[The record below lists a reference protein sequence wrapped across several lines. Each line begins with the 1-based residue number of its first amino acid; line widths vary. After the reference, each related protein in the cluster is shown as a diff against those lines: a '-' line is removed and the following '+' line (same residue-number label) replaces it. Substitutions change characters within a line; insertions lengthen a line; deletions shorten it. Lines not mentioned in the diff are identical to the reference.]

1 MRQSKTEQNRT
12 QKKKQLQE
20 EVRNEK
26 RTPITRNKSN
36 RSILLSTM
44 MFLCIFL
51 GMIAYQIYFQ
61 VTKADTVINNSHNK
75 RQSIMEE
82 KVQKGSIIDSDGN
95 VLAATKEDENGNSV
109 RYYPY
114 KDLFAHTVG
123 YLTMGGYGL
132 EKQAN
137 YYMLQSNQNL
147 FQQIKNDI
155 EGVKN
160 KGDNLY
166 VSLDAG
172 LSKACYDALGDNNGA
187 IIVTEPDT
195 GKILAMV
202 SKPTFNP
209 NTLDEDWDSIVAD
222 KNSSVL
228 VNRATQGLYPPGS
241 TFKIVTLLEYYREH
255 MADFEKYQYTCEGSY
270 RIGDMDIS
278 CANGK
283 AHGKQDIFNSFANSC
298 NTSFI
303 NMGLTL
309 DYKKYKATAEEL
321 LFNKELPYDS
331 EYSKSQFN
339 LSEDSSRFDIAQTAF
354 GQGQTLVTPLHL
366 AMITSAI
373 ANDGVLNKPYMM
385 ERVESCDGLV
395 VKEFKTDSTKL
406 MTEDE
411 AKFLQKGMK
420 QVIEQSYKWAFE
432 DADYSVSGKSGTAQY
447 GTQGYEHSLFVSYSP
462 SEKPE
467 IAVTVIVE
475 GSENRTVHAAKATR
489 AIYDYYY
496 KNK

>member
-1 MRQSKTEQNRT
+1 MDDT
-12 QKKKQLQE
+12 
-20 EVRNEK
+20 
-26 RTPITRNKSN
+26 ISN
-36 RSILLSTM
+36 VS
-44 MFLCIFL
+44 
-51 GMIAYQIYFQ
+51 G
-61 VTKADTVINNSHNK
+61 
-75 RQSIMEE
+75 
-82 KVQKGSIIDSDGN
+82 KGDYTNI
-95 VLAATKEDENGNSV
+95 
-109 RYYPY
+109 
-114 KDLFAHTVG
+114 
-123 YLTMGGYGL
+123 YGL
-132 EKQAN
+132 GGN
-137 YYMLQSNQNL
+137 
-147 FQQIKNDI
+147 
-155 EGVKN
+155 
-160 KGDNLY
+160 DNLTGY
-166 VSLDAG
+166 NTTDKLYG
-172 LSKACYDALGDNNGA
+172 GDG
-187 IIVTEPDT
+187 DD
-195 GKILAMV
+195 IL
-202 SKPTFNP
+202 NLYGYY
-209 NTLDEDWDSIVAD
+209 NTAYGED
-222 KNSSVL
+222 
-228 VNRATQGLYPPGS
+228 
-241 TFKIVTLLEYYREH
+241 
-255 MADFEKYQYTCEGSY
+255 
-270 RIGDMDIS
+270 GD
-278 CANGK
+278 
-283 AHGKQDIFNSFANSC
+283 DIFNSFANSC

-309 DYKKYKATAEEL
+309 DYKMYKATAEEL

-432 DADYSVSGKSGTAQY
+432 DADYSVSGKSGTAQF